1 MEKQY
6 PKISVGYYVLM
17 LFLGIYSL
25 FFYFYNQNSFVDQ
38 YHSYLLIGFSL
49 LSSLIF
55 FLSAALF
62 ILSLILIFL
71 IFKKKL
77 SKISLILPS
86 YYVFYYFVW
95 SFLITLLIS
104 WQAGSLET
112 SLLWVDKLS
121 KFDVLFYVLNIIL
134 PSYFLYCIYK
144 KNN

>member
-1 MEKQY
+1 MERKY
-6 PKISVGYYVLM
+6 INIFRGYYIIIL
-17 LFLGIYSL
+17 LLGGYSL
-25 FFYFYNQNSFVDQ
+25 FLYFYNQSNFIEN
-38 YHSYLLIGFSL
+38 YNSYLSFDFSM
-49 LSSLIF
+49 LSYIIF
-55 FLSAALF
+55 LLSAALF
-62 ILSLILIFL
+62 ISSLILIFL

-95 SFLITLLIS
+95 SFLITLLVS

-134 PSYFLYCIYK
+134 PSYFLYRIYNQK
-144 KNN
+144 